1 MNHAFN
7 LNIIIVQEGLWLW
20 LWGGLSLGFLKI
32 IKKKKNQ
39 DHE

>member
-7 LNIIIVQEGLWLW
+7 LNIIIVQEGLLLR

-32 IKKKKNQ
+32 IIKKKNQ
-39 DHE
+39 DH